1 MNWTDFFI
9 KRPVFS
15 IALTLLIVFAGLF
28 SAAQLP
34 LQLLPTIEIPQINI
48 QTGYSGASTETMQ
61 NFITNPLESAL
72 SGIKGIDYMTSTS
85 TQSSSSI
92 TIMMQNG
99 LSTDAALTDISQKVN
114 SVRGRL
120 PEGIDD
126 PIISK
131 YNSDGDLV
139 MLLAFTSRL
148 MQREQVY
155 DYLLRLVKPQLDYID
170 GVSQIEAW
178 GNSFTMLLSLDPNA
192 LAAHNLTPLDVSTA
206 LNSQSL
212 QGAPGT
218 LQGSAQNLNLT
229 TNSDMTTT
237 EQFNH
242 LLIKNDNGIATYL
255 SDVGHATLGT
265 ADTTKMF
272 YNGTPATL
280 LAVQPQPGANPL
292 SIAKQ
297 VKAVLPNIA
306 RTFPQGMAM
315 HTVVDTTIY
324 IKSSIKEVIKTL
336 IEAVIIVSIVIFLFL
351 GSLRAV
357 LIPIVTIPVSLIGIC
372 FIMYALGFSFNTLT
386 LLAMVLAIGL
396 VVDDAIVVMENAFRH
411 IENGETALEAALIG
425 AREIAFSIIAMT
437 LTLAAIFAPI
447 AFSTGITGKLFSEF
461 ALCLAGSVIIS
472 GIVALT
478 LSPMMCARIINVNY
492 AHQALVKKIEFIFE
506 RIKNAYGKLLASVL
520 RHKPWIIAIWLA
532 SLALCVY
539 FYTSSQK
546 ELAPTED
553 QSFMQ
558 VIATAPKSI
567 PPAMLE
573 KESVLLNPMYQ
584 QFSEISSYVYIDG
597 VPDTNQV
604 MSFIQLKPW
613 EDRKLSAMQFQPKL
627 QSTLNNI
634 ANLKAM
640 AFLPPSLPTPG
651 GGPPIQFALKSIGD
665 YKNLYE
671 AAQTLE
677 QAARQSGLFQFIND
691 DLTYDQP
698 VLHIDIDRNAAAAM
712 NVNMDAI
719 TQSISALYGSGNLQY
734 FNLEGQTYQVV
745 MEPLAQKVINPDVL
759 NQIQVR
765 SNSGKLI
772 SLSALVN
779 LRTEVEPSSL
789 NQFQR
794 MNAVTLSGVMIPGQ
808 STSAGLAFLSQ
819 KTKELLP
826 NNLVT
831 DLSGSSRQYMQE
843 GDRMLWLFLASFIAI
858 FIVLAMQFESFRDP
872 FIILLGSVPMAIMAA
887 LVPAKLNIV
896 TINIYTQIGLLTLAG
911 LISKHGIMLV
921 KFANTLQMQGYD
933 KATAIVEA
941 ARIRLRPILMTT
953 LAIVFGGLPLVFS
966 TGAGSVARFDIG
978 IVIVLGM
985 LIGTCFTL
993 FVAPVLYL
1001 LFAAKRETQ
1010 M

>member
-48 QTGYSGASTETMQ
+48 QTGFPGASTENMQ
-61 NFITNPLESAL
+61 NFVTNPLESAL
-72 SGIKGIDYMTSTS
+72 SGIKGIDYMTSSS

-99 LSTDAALTDISQKVN
+99 LSTDAALTDIAQKVN
-114 SVRGRL
+114 SVRGQL
-120 PEGIDD
+120 PDGIDD

-131 YNSDGDLV
+131 FNSDGDFV
-139 MLLAFTSRL
+139 TLLGFTSRL
-148 MQREQVY
+148 MQPEQVY

-170 GVSQIEAW
+170 GVSDAQVW

-192 LAAHNLTPLDVSTA
+192 LAAHNLTPLDISTA
-206 LNSQSL
+206 LNSQSV
-212 QGAPGT
+212 QGTPGI
-218 LQGSAQNLNLT
+218 LQGSAQSLNLS

-237 EQFNH
+237 EEFNH

-255 SDVGHATLGT
+255 SDVGYAALGT
-265 ADTTKMF
+265 NSLNIQKPF
-272 YNGTPATL
+272 YNGEPVTL
-280 LAVQPQPGANPL
+280 LAVMPQSGANPL
-292 SIAKQ
+292 SIIK
-297 VKAVLPNIA
+297 KMHAVLPDIVRA
-306 RTFPQGMAM
+306 FPQGMAM
-315 HTVVDTTIY
+315 HTVVDNSIY

-336 IEAVIIVSIVIFLFL
+336 IEAIIIVSIVIFLFL
-351 GSLRAV
+351 GSMRAIF
-357 LIPIVTIPVSLIGIC
+357 IPVVTIPVSLIGIC

-492 AHQALVKKIEFIFE
+492 AHQTLVKKIEFVFE
-506 RIKNAYGKLLASVL
+506 QVKNVYGKLLANVL
-520 RHKPWIIAIWLA
+520 RHKPWIIAIWLL

-539 FYTSSQK
+539 FYISSQK
-546 ELAPTED
+546 ELAPNED
-553 QSFMQ
+553 QGWLQ
-558 VIATAPKSI
+558 VMATAPKSI

-573 KESVLLNPMYQ
+573 KESQVLNSIYH
-584 QFSEISSYVYIDG
+584 QFPEIENYVYVNG
-597 VPDTNQV
+597 VPESNQI
-604 MSFIQLKPW
+604 MSFLSLKPW

-627 QSTLNNI
+627 QSALNNI
-634 ANLKAM
+634 ADLKVM

-651 GGPPIQFALKSIGD
+651 GGPPIQFVLKSIGD

-677 QAARQSGLFQFIND
+677 QAAKQSGLFQFIND
-691 DLTYDQP
+691 DLSYDQP
-698 VLHIDIDRNAAAAM
+698 VLHIDIDRDAAAAM
-712 NVNMDAI
+712 NVKMDSI
-719 TQSISALYGSGNLQY
+719 TQSISYLYSSGYSQY
-734 FNLEGQTYQVV
+734 FNLQGQTYQVV
-745 MEPLAQKVINPDVL
+745 IQALAPTIVNPDVL

-765 SNSGKLI
+765 SDTGKLI
-772 SLSALVN
+772 PLSALTT

-794 MNAVTLSGVMIPGQ
+794 MNAVTLSGVMTTGQ

-826 NNLVT
+826 NNFVT

-872 FIILLGSVPMAIMAA
+872 FIILLGSLPMAIMAA

-921 KFANTLQMQGYD
+921 KFANTLQMENVD
-933 KATAIVEA
+933 KAKAIVEA
-941 ARIRLRPILMTT
+941 AQIRLRPILMTT

-966 TGAGSVARFDIG
+966 SGAGSVARFDIG

-993 FVAPVLYL
+993 FVLPVLYL
-1001 LFAAKRETQ
+1001 LFAAKRVQ
-1010 M
+1010 